1 MKLNFIAIFYWKNIC
16 RIKTFDLGVRKF
28 RLLIVIFWIVTLSSI
43 TASSVYFIKYYNE
56 KTKYDRN
63 ESIINDFEAKFAL
76 NRFLET
82 FKEHCQ
88 DFQEK
93 FQENNLNIKELIS
106 KGLGIKKF
114 SSNEIFNTFQKVLS
128 HVLYKDFNKE
138 FTSREIEIIDTIQK
152 RHIEKYPI
160 NKEYKIPYPD
170 IYNKNNFLHNACVF
184 MMLEQDLLWE
194 SICYGYR
201 SRTSSFT
208 QIFRNR
214 FIDLANASLKLN
226 EYTDSLGNQK
236 YSFLETFNFSPEY
249 SISINDIDFD
259 NLSTESAKIISNN
272 LPAHYQIEN
281 FLEKQKINSNTAQN
295 GVRYVP
301 SYLVDPFRSLSF
313 FDPENFTPE
322 DLKLNLNSAKKM
334 NHTILETGYMYLKYI
349 LLIIGANLLLIFIIR
364 IIYWIQNG

>member
-1 MKLNFIAIFYWKNIC
+1 MKLNFIAIYYWKNIC

-63 ESIINDFEAKFAL
+63 ESLINDFEAKFAL

-82 FKEHCQ
+82 LIEEAKTIKLNH
-88 DFQEK
+88 
-93 FQENNLNIKELIS
+93 QENQDEIKTHIREFLQ
-106 KGLGIKKF
+106 IKKF
-114 SSNEIFNTFQKVLS
+114 TADEIFNLFQKVIS
-128 HVLYKDFNKE
+128 KIIYKDFNSE
-138 FTSREIEIIDTIQK
+138 LTSKEIEIINTIQK
-152 RHIEKYPI
+152 RHIEKFFD
-160 NKEYKIPYPD
+160 KEYKIPHSFNSN
-170 IYNKNNFLHNACVF
+170 ILHTACVF
-184 MMLEQDLLWE
+184 LMLDQNLAPVSSSGL
-194 SICYGYR
+194 I
-201 SRTSSFT
+201 SSF
-208 QIFRNR
+208 QGSFEQKI
-214 FIDLANASLKLN
+214 IELSNASLKIEN
-226 EYTDSLGNQK
+226 EYNDSLGNENHIWTE
-236 YSFLETFNFSPEY
+236 SFTFFKDY
-249 SISINDIDFD
+249 TIYINDIDFD

-334 NHTILETGYMYLKYI
+334 NHTILETGYIYLKYI